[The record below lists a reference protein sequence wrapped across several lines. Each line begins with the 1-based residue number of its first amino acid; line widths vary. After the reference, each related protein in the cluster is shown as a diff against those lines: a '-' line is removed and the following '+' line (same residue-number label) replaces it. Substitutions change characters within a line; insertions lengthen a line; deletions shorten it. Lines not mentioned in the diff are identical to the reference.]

1 VIVLAAFLGLWAGV
15 LAAFCW
21 IVWREWRRDQRM
33 RAMEARA
40 ESLAERAHGLPPGS
54 PDVLPLWTRGNH
66 RDIGSRWPR

>member
-1 VIVLAAFLGLWAGV
+1 MIMLAAFLGLWAGV

-40 ESLAERAHGLPPGS
+40 ESLAERAHGLPGP
-54 PDVLPLWTRGNH
+54 PDVLPPVDARQ
-66 RDIGSRWPR
+66 PA